1 MEWADLDVHL
11 PCLNADQWRAYNQI
25 IASVENNEG
34 RLFFLNGP
42 GGTGKTFVYNT
53 ICAKLRSEGA
63 IILCISSSGISA
75 LLIHGGRTVHSMFKI
90 PIDGLDECS
99 SCSIQKNSQ

>member
-1 MEWADLDVHL
+1 MAIDASTQQNWNDFAVNPLIAEQLNYNRDMEWADLDVHL

-42 GGTGKTFVYNT
+42 GGTEKMFVYNT
-53 ICAKLRSEGA
+53 ICVKL
-63 IILCISSSGISA
+63 
-75 LLIHGGRTVHSMFKI
+75 
-90 PIDGLDECS
+90 
-99 SCSIQKNSQ
+99 